1 MSTHIEQSIYKTVA
15 WFSMFETPVTVFELW
30 KWMLTPDR
38 PYSLEETHAALNGEW
53 LRERLVEREGMW
65 TTRDSTEPL
74 PPTPGVGGNAARRF
88 DHQPRALVVGRRAR
102 FVDATRKYKK
112 LRRAMR
118 FVRLVPGVVG
128 VAAGNTLAWWNTRP
142 DSDIDLL
149 VVTRPGMIWLAR
161 LLVVT
166 PFALLGKR
174 PGAASVDPF
183 CFSFFVTTD
192 ALRFSSLRL
201 EGGDPYL
208 AYWAKSLVPVF
219 DRGGVFDRMVVEN
232 GWTRDVL
239 PNAEGSRRMTTP
251 HAVGR
256 DPANGGGNPSLN
268 EGGETRKKVTGVA
281 TIFERLAKAIQH
293 RRFPPK
299 IRALMNVD
307 SRVVVS
313 DRMLKFHEN
322 DRRAEYRDR
331 LNALCP
337 SPASQTPSSS

>member
-1 MSTHIEQSIYKTVA
+1 MSTSLDQSILRTVA

-30 KWMLTPDR
+30 KWMLEPDR
-38 PYSLEETHAALNGEW
+38 PYSLEETHAALDAAW
-53 LRERLVEREGMW
+53 LRERLVETDGMW
-65 TTRDSTEPL
+65 TIRGSTEPL
-74 PPTPGVGGNAARRF
+74 LPTPSVGSSASKESDYQHRALAVERRTRFLDAARKF
-88 DHQPRALVVGRRAR
+88 
-102 FVDATRKYKK
+102 KK

-166 PFALLGKR
+166 PFAPLGKR
-174 PGAASVDPF
+174 PGAATVDPF

-192 ALRFSSLRL
+192 ALDFSSLRL

-208 AYWAKSLVPVF
+208 AYWVRSLVPVL
-219 DRGGVFDRMVVEN
+219 DRGGVLNRIAEEN
-232 GWTRDVL
+232 EWTTDIL
-239 PNAEGSRRMTTP
+239 PNGRPSRRLTTP
-251 HAVGR
+251 V
-256 DPANGGGNPSLN
+256 PSLN
-268 EGGETRKKVTGVA
+268 EGGETKQKKQIIATGL
-281 TIFERLAKAIQH
+281 ERLAKNIQL

-307 SRVVVS
+307 SRVIVS
-313 DRMLKFHEN
+313 DRMLKFHEI

-337 SPASQTPSSS
+337 APASPTSSSS

>member
-1 MSTHIEQSIYKTVA
+1 MSTSLDQSILRTVA

-38 PYSLEETHAALNGEW
+38 PYSLEETHAALDAAW
-53 LRERLVEREGMW
+53 LRERLVETDGMW
-65 TTRDSTEPL
+65 AIRGSTEPL
-74 PPTPGVGGNAARRF
+74 LPTPSVGSSASKES
-88 DHQPRALVVGRRAR
+88 DYQHRALVVERRTRFLDAAR
-102 FVDATRKYKK
+102 KFKK

-149 VVTRPGMIWLAR
+149 VVTRPGTIWLAR

-174 PGAASVDPF
+174 PGASAVDPF
-183 CFSFFVTTD
+183 CFSFFVTAD
-192 ALRFSSLRL
+192 ALDFSSLRL

-208 AYWAKSLVPVF
+208 AYWMRSLVPVL
-219 DRGGVFDRMVVEN
+219 DRGGVFDQVITDNEWV
-232 GWTRDVL
+232 DDL
-239 PNAEGSRRMTTP
+239 IPNARLPRRPPLTPPPHEEGKR
-251 HAVGR
+251 
-256 DPANGGGNPSLN
+256 NGGRPSS
-268 EGGETRKKVTGVA
+268 VA
-281 TIFERLAKAIQH
+281 TILERLAKAIQL

-299 IRALMNVD
+299 IRAIMNVD

-313 DRMLKFHEN
+313 DHMLKFHEN
-322 DRRAEYRDR
+322 DRRAEYRTR
-331 LNALCP
+331 MQNVEFKMKN
-337 SPASQTPSSS
+337 